1 MNAKLNAQLIEAINF
16 ALNGDWHQAHII
28 AQESNDAMAC
38 WVHAV
43 LHKIEGDESNSR
55 YWYARTDANYEDF
68 ADANTELKAI
78 AQFLSKNL
86 AQQ

>member
-1 MNAKLNAQLIEAINF
+1 MNTKLNSQLIEAVNL

-28 AQESNDAMAC
+28 AQEFNDPMAC
-38 WVHAV
+38 WIHAV

-55 YWYARTDANYEDF
+55 YWYARTNADYEDYPD
-68 ADANTELKAI
+68 ADTELKAI
-78 AQFLSKNL
+78 AQFLNKNL